1 MISHSGSTAELVSIL
16 PLLRQRARF
25 LIAVTASKES
35 PLAQSSNG
43 WLDARSASLPSNTS
57 MDPDLGT
64 MTRLAEAD
72 PHVPAPTSSVV
83 VALGV
88 LDAMSLALMRVRVGM
103 WGTLRRGGEEDVVW
117 DEPSRWGVGEETR
130 GRRWDRQGLSESPF
144 VALHWRQ

>member
-1 MISHSGSTAELVSIL
+1 MISHSGSTSELVSIL

-64 MTRLAEAD
+64 MARLAEAD

-103 WGTLRRGGEEDVVW
+103 WGTPDEGYEGEERKMLFGMNHPGGELGKKLVVV
-117 DEPSRWGVGEETR
+117 DGIVKG
-130 GRRWDRQGLSESPF
+130 
-144 VALHWRQ
+144 